1 MEQRWLYLIRQKYW
15 EKGSWVWPE
24 DLTVYMETINGMQYI
39 QSSHTP
45 DHENDWNFGGELE

>member
-1 MEQRWLYLIRQKYW
+1 MEQRWLYLIRRKYW

-24 DLTVYMETINGMQYI
+24 DLTVYMETINGIQYI